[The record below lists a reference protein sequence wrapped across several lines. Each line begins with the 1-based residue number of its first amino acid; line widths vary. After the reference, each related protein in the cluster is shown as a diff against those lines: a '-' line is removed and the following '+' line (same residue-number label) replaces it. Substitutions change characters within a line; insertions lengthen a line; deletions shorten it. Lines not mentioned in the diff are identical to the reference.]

1 MHPWAS
7 IARRSGPDATTEPSR
22 EIGDEMEPL
31 NVRIKDFIRSRI
43 ADGTWREGDKIPSET
58 ELARQFGAS
67 RMTVNRAV
75 KELAERGDLQR
86 RQGLGTFVAGRATRA
101 PLFEVQS
108 IRQLIQDRGER
119 HECRLLTLERHRL
132 NSQTAAYLGLN
143 PGIEAYYLEAVH
155 TSGGQPLQLERR
167 FVNPG
172 LAPDFANQDFTMLT
186 ASEYL
191 LKHIPFTE
199 VEHTVDA
206 IAADSEI
213 QRLLGLDGDTPCLRL
228 TRRTS
233 LNKAIITRV
242 ELIHPGDEFKLTGR
256 FPGISSAVS
265 VA

>member
-1 MHPWAS
+1 MK
-7 IARRSGPDATTEPSR
+7 
-22 EIGDEMEPL
+22 PL

-43 ADGTWREGDKIPSET
+43 ADGTWREGDKIPSEA
-58 ELARQFGAS
+58 ELARQFDAS

-75 KELAERGDLQR
+75 RELAERGDLHR
-86 RQGLGTFVAGRATRA
+86 LQGLGTFVSGGATRA

-108 IRQLIQDRGER
+108 IRQIIQDRGER
-119 HECRLLTLERHRL
+119 HVCKPISLERHRL
-132 NSQTAAYLGLN
+132 DGQTAGYLGLS

-155 TSGGQPLQLERR
+155 SCGGQPLQLERR

-172 LAPDFANQDFTMLT
+172 LAPEFMNQDFRMLT

-191 LKHIPFTE
+191 LKHVPFTE

-206 IAADSEI
+206 IAADAEI
-213 QRLLGLDGDTPCLRL
+213 ERLLGLAIGTACLRL
-228 TRRTS
+228 TRRT
-233 LNKAIITRV
+233 LLDRAIITRV

-256 FPGISSAVS
+256 FPGISSALS

>member
-1 MHPWAS
+1 MK
-7 IARRSGPDATTEPSR
+7 
-22 EIGDEMEPL
+22 PL

-43 ADGTWREGDKIPSET
+43 ADGTWREGDKIPSEA
-58 ELARQFGAS
+58 ELARQFDAS

-75 KELAERGDLQR
+75 KELAERGDLHR
-86 RQGLGTFVAGRATRA
+86 LQGLGTFVTGRATRA

-108 IRQLIQDRGER
+108 IRQIIQHRGER
-119 HECRLLTLERHRL
+119 HDCKLINLERHRL
-132 NSQTAAYLGLN
+132 NGQTAGYLGLS

-155 TSGGQPLQLERR
+155 TCGGQPLQLERR

-172 LAPDFANQDFTMLT
+172 LAPDFMNQDFRSVT

-191 LKHIPFTE
+191 LKHVPFTE

-206 IAADSEI
+206 IAADAEI
-213 QRLLGLDGDTPCLRL
+213 ETLLDLAIDSPCLRL
-228 TRRTS
+228 TRRT
-233 LNKAIITRV
+233 LLEKAIITRV

-256 FPGISSAVS
+256 FPGISSALS